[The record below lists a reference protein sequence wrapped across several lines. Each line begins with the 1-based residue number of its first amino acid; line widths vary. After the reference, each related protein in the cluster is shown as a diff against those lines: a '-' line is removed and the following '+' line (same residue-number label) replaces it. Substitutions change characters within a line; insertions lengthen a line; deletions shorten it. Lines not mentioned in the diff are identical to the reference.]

1 MRVTEVRHPATGQPC
16 EADIIA
22 SVIVDGVEEK
32 KRRLYTRPTW
42 VEVSLSVLRR
52 NFRAIQDMV
61 GDGVTVCGVVK
72 ADAYGHGSPDCARAL
87 EAEGARWLGVTSTD
101 EGIILRDAGV
111 RTRVL
116 LMSGFW
122 RGEER
127 DILAQDLT
135 PMVWDVAQIESLNRA
150 ASEAGIGRVAVH
162 LKLDTGMG
170 RLGATPEE
178 LPGLLNAL
186 SRASHLHLEGV
197 ASHLASSDVLDAV
210 QNDEQ
215 SARFEV
221 MLKTVLGAG
230 FEPQYLHLAN
240 SSAVLSRPASWKN
253 MVRPGIAMYG
263 YALNFRRAG
272 GVEETQSTLPLEP
285 ALSWKT
291 RVLSVKHVPAN
302 QPLGYNAR
310 YTTQAP
316 ATIAVLPVG
325 YADGFDR
332 RLSNKGQVIVRGR
345 YAPIVGLVS
354 MDLTLVDVTGIPG
367 VEVGDEVLLI
377 GRDGD
382 CCIDVWSHARLCST
396 VPYEILCAVS
406 KRVPRRYTL

>member
-1 MRVTEVRHPATGQPC
+1 
-16 EADIIA
+16 
-22 SVIVDGVEEK
+22 VIVDGVEEK

-42 VEVSLSVLRR
+42 VEVSLSVLRQ
-52 NFRAIQDMV
+52 NFRVIQEMV
-61 GDGVTVCGVVK
+61 GNAVTVCAVVK

-101 EGIILRDAGV
+101 EGVILRDAGV
-111 RTRVL
+111 RSRVL

-122 RGEER
+122 RGEES

-135 PMVWDVAQIESLNRA
+135 PVVWDEIQIESLNRA
-150 ASEAGIGRVAVH
+150 AGAAGLRGVPIH

-170 RLGATPEE
+170 RLGATVED
-178 LPGLLNAL
+178 LPGVLDAL
-186 SRASHLHLEGV
+186 KRASHLYVEGV

-215 SARFEV
+215 SARFDE
-221 MLKTVLGAG
+221 MLNAVLGTG
-230 FEPQYLHLAN
+230 LSPQYLHLAN
-240 SSAVLSRPASWKN
+240 TSALLSRRNSWKN

-263 YALNFRRAG
+263 YALKFRRRDR
-272 GVEETQSTLPLEP
+272 VEQNRPPLPVAP

-291 RVLSVKHVPAN
+291 RILSIKHVSAN
-302 QPLGYNAR
+302 QPLGYNAC
-310 YTTQAP
+310 YTTSAP

-332 RLSNKGQVIVRGR
+332 RLSNRGTVIVRGR
-345 YAPIVGLVS
+345 FAPIVGLIS
-354 MDLTLVDVTGIPG
+354 MDLTLVDVTGISS
-367 VEVGDEVLLI
+367 VEVGDEVTLL

-382 CCIDVWSHARLCST
+382 CSIDAWDHARLCST

-406 KRVPRRYTL
+406 TRVPRRYLP